1 MTLNDILTQVGL
13 FFQKIFSVTAGSEG
27 YATQIVNWVTA
38 TPIAMIGLY
47 LYIVV
52 ALAGVARRFIPGV

>member
-38 TPIAMIGLY
+38 TP
-47 LYIVV
+47 
-52 ALAGVARRFIPGV
+52 ARATTIYR